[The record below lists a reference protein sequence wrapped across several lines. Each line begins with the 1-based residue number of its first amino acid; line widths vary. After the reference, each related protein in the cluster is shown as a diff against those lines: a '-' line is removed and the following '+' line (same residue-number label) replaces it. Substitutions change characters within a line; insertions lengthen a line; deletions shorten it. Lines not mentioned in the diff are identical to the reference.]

1 VTNIPLIQL
10 PVRCSELS
18 DSLPVGLRISSR
30 ILDPILVIQLGK
42 KGFEA
47 VLGGVLSRRGIE
59 SIFEAPTSSHNWIV
73 DGDVVRPLPN
83 DIGSILS
90 GLFGKYDLQNLS
102 FSDVLAIA
110 RIEQDLIRIHVTPEV
125 LTPASEAA
133 AGSGDVGEIPG
144 LRATLF
150 PYQTHG
156 VSWMQKTISHTGG
169 LILADEMGLGKTIQI
184 ISLLLLSP
192 PSKESPALII
202 CPTSL
207 IANWKREISQFAPDL
222 SILIHR
228 GAART
233 GIYSGLLVAQ
243 VVITTYD
250 TAVNDISLLEAIE
263 WSWLICDEAQAIKN
277 PDSNRRRA
285 LSQIPRRRS
294 VPMTGTPVE
303 NSLMDLWSLTDFAIP
318 GLLGTRSEFESMYPD
333 NGESAKALSSIT
345 DPIVLKRKVAD
356 VAGDLPARID
366 IDIPI
371 ELGEDLIVEY
381 ERIRTETLAKYP
393 SAGSLVATGQLQVF
407 CAHPWLQAHKSASE
421 FWYEEAGISRREN
434 LPLFT
439 PKVELAVS
447 LIKEAFASGRK
458 VLVFAL
464 FNRCGDLIREAVGE
478 ARDVYWGSINGSTPQ
493 EARQEIVDEFTEH
506 DGNACLILNPR
517 AAGSG
522 LNITAATVVI
532 HFTQVWNPALE
543 AQASARAH
551 RRGQTLPVTI
561 YRLYYEDTVESV
573 MIERS
578 EWKRDMAN
586 EAVPISTRDDADLKR
601 ALQISPRRGNE

>member
-1 VTNIPLIQL
+1 MTNIPLIQL
-10 PVRCSELS
+10 PVRYSELS

-83 DIGSILS
+83 DIGIILS